1 MNLTNSLT
9 KQARAV
15 RAADQRLQDHRST
28 LDALILQGM
37 DEGMTWTTIQ
47 QLTGLT
53 PATLNA
59 SRRRAMQRRA
69 DRPES
74 RAPAPRS

>member
-1 MNLTNSLT
+1 MADTDTLVNDLA
-9 KQARAV
+9 KQSRTV

-47 QLTGLT
+47 Q
-53 PATLNA
+53 
-59 SRRRAMQRRA
+59 
-69 DRPES
+69 
-74 RAPAPRS
+74 